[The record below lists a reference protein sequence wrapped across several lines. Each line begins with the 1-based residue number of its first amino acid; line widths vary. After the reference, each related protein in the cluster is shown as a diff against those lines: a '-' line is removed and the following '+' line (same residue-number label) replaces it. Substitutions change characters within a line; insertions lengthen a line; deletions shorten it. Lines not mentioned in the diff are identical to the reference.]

1 MSYFTFHFIFIFPP
15 ILLLLWLQQRPL
27 AGVGGWRARF
37 GIPLLS
43 LVAFIY
49 TTPWDN
55 YLVWRKIWGYGSD
68 RVVGTIGYVPVEEYL
83 FFVLQCVL
91 TGLWLYWLL
100 KRAPESAQPAS
111 LKMSAPKGFRLL
123 LTVLGIGISAAGFV
137 MLRSPSTLY
146 LGLVL
151 AWAVPILTLQWAIG
165 AGVLWKMRRIWFI
178 STAVPTV
185 YLWVAD
191 RLAIGNDIWHISETY
206 TTGLQL
212 FGLPIEEAT
221 FFLVTNLLITQGLIL
236 FLLLEIPHTVS
247 HLVAEVGKTIGSSSI
262 ESRN

>member
-1 MSYFTFHFIFIFPP
+1 MSYFAFHLIFILPP
-15 ILLLLWLQQRPL
+15 ILIFLWLQQRPL
-27 AGVGGWRARF
+27 AGIGGLRAQL
-37 GIPLLS
+37 GIPLLA

-55 YLVWRKIWGYGSD
+55 YLVWREIWGYGRD
-68 RVVGTIGYVPVEEYL
+68 RVVGTIGYVPIEEYL
-83 FFVLQCVL
+83 FFILQCVL

-100 KRAPESAQPAS
+100 GAKPQPNPSESPRG
-111 LKMSAPKGFRLL
+111 LRWVLL
-123 LTVLGIGISAAGFV
+123 ILGVLISATGFV

-151 AWAVPILTLQWAIG
+151 AWAVPVLTLQWVIG
-165 AGVLWKMRRIWFI
+165 VPVLWNMRRVWLL
-178 STAVPTV
+178 STVIPTV
-185 YLWVAD
+185 YLWIAD
-191 RLAIGNDIWHISETY
+191 RVAIGNGIWHISETY

-236 FLLLEIPHTVS
+236 FLLLKVPHLKMLKS
-247 HLVAEVGKTIGSSSI
+247 QG
-262 ESRN
+262 